1 MTPAQPTGT
10 EPSTPLGHADGASI
24 ASSSRLHAQ
33 VHAEGSGM
41 ANITV
46 RNLDDEVQR
55 RLKRRA
61 ATHGRSMEAEA
72 RAILTAAVTRGGLAA
87 AWVEATA
94 GLRGDDVPIPPR
106 SAPRAVDLG

>member
-1 MTPAQPTGT
+1 MAGDHPAIGRTDLDPT
-10 EPSTPLGHADGASI
+10 ARAGASI
-24 ASSSRLHAQ
+24 ASSRFGCD
-33 VHAEGSGM
+33 EGPVM

-61 ATHGRSMEAEA
+61 AEHGRSMEAEA
-72 RAILTAAVTRGGLAA
+72 RAILTAALTRGGLAA
-87 AWVEATA
+87 AWVAATED
-94 GLRGDDVPIPPR
+94 LRGDDIPIAPR